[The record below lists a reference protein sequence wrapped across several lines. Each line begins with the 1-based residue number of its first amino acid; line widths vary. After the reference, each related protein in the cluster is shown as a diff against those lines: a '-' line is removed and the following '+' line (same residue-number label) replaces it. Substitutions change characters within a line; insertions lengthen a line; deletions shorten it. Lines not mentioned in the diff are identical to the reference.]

1 MSILVIYDSIG
12 FLQARGAPLLGEAP
26 LIGRIR
32 YPNLTTQKC
41 GLLFE
46 KLVGYKKL

>member
-12 FLQARGAPLLGEAP
+12 FLQLLREAP

-32 YPNLTTQKC
+32 YTRMAQFTEYALTLRME
-41 GLLFE
+41 GME
-46 KLVGYKKL
+46 